1 LPKAAK
7 VSWRACSF
15 RNHGIQIRVSHK
27 NSHTLHGKTD
37 LVVNLLVQVLDENV
51 PSRALPQGR
60 VPLAPHDPA
69 RTPLD
74 QAVVEAVEG
83 PFAVGTVEVV
93 DVGVSERT
101 TGDGV
106 SADSDARSPDGTSK
120 TKMRGRK
127 HRKR

>member
-1 LPKAAK
+1 
-7 VSWRACSF
+7 VSWRAWSSKKHSEISYPCFARTSTPF
-15 RNHGIQIRVSHK
+15 PHGET
-27 NSHTLHGKTD
+27 N

-51 PSRALPQGR
+51 ASRALPQGR

-83 PFAVGTVEVV
+83 SFAVGTVEIV

-106 SADSDARSPDGTSK
+106 SADSDARRANGTTK
-120 TKMRGRK
+120 TKIRRE
-127 HRKR
+127 HRK